1 VCLLEILL
9 EFVQLS
15 SKLSSLLLQLKVPL
29 LCVLRVL
36 NVVFCNEFMI
46 VISLSG
52 FALVVAANTN
62 VLCCLLLVAVVS
74 INFCRYLILFI
85 QPIIRVVI
93 V

>member
-1 VCLLEILL
+1 
-9 EFVQLS
+9 
-15 SKLSSLLLQLKVPL
+15 LLQLKVPL

-46 VISLSG
+46 VIILSG

>member
-1 VCLLEILL
+1 MCLLEILL
-9 EFVQLS
+9 EFVQFS

-62 VLCCLLLVAVVS
+62 VLCCLLLVAVVC
-74 INFCRYLILFI
+74 INFGRYLILFI

>member
-1 VCLLEILL
+1 MCLLEILL
-9 EFVQLS
+9 EFVQFS

-52 FALVVAANTN
+52 FALVVATNTN

-74 INFCRYLILFI
+74 INFGRYLILFI